1 MGPGNSY
8 TFRSAF
14 KGKHMVVQWHISIC
28 MVWGL
33 GFPNLGVPFVLARG
47 GGGAGGGRGWGGV
60 GPYIKDPNDNILGY
74 ISRKVGKY
82 PI

>member
-47 GGGAGGGRGWGGV
+47 GGGGGGEGGV
-60 GPYIKDPNDNILGY
+60 GAGWVPILKILMITYWGIY
-74 ISRKVGKY
+74 WGPGR
-82 PI
+82 